1 MTGLVADFLPAL
13 RDPAL
18 PVPLGLTDGAGRP
31 AGRRFAVYRNN
42 VAVAL
47 TEALETGFPCLF
59 RLLGAEN
66 FRPLAR
72 MFVDGHLPSS
82 PLMLRYGA
90 EFPDFLAA
98 IPALARFP
106 YLRDIGRLELALRDS
121 YHAADS
127 AAMDPGRLA
136 APDLDRM
143 CLICAPSL
151 RLVESDWP
159 IHSIWT
165 RTMRDP
171 AAALPAAA
179 EHVLITRPDY
189 DPIPHALTRRD
200 SAFVAAVLAGQPL
213 GDALLA
219 AQAVLPDDQP
229 PFDPTHALTLL
240 VSAGALIDIRFP
252 DDTPA

>member
-13 RDPAL
+13 RDAAL
-18 PVPLGLTDGAGRP
+18 PVPMGLTDGAGLP

-72 MFVDGHLPSS
+72 LFVAGHLPTS
-82 PLMLRYGA
+82 PVMLRYGA
-90 EFPDFLAA
+90 AFPDFLAS
-98 IPALARFP
+98 IPALGRFP
-106 YLRDIGRLELALRDS
+106 YLPDIGRLELALRDS

-127 AAMDPGRLA
+127 VAMDPARLA
-136 APDLDRM
+136 AADLDRM
-143 CLICAPSL
+143 CLICAPAL
-151 RLVESDWP
+151 RLVASDWP

-165 RTMRDP
+165 RTMNDR
-171 AAALPAAA
+171 AADLPAQA
-179 EHVLITRPDY
+179 EHVLITRPEY
-189 DPIPHALTRRD
+189 DPIPHALTR
-200 SAFVAAVLAGQPL
+200 AEGIFVAAVMAAQPL
-213 GDALLA
+213 GAALLA
-219 AQAVLPDDQP
+219 AQAAQADDQP
-229 PFDPTHALTLL
+229 AFDPTHALTLL

-252 DDTPA
+252 DDTSD